1 MNPTLYVVVPCYN
14 EEEVLP
20 QTYTALSKKLS
31 AMIHKGVVSAQ
42 SAIVFVDDGSRD
54 KTWSVLKS
62 LTNNCPPPPRVVLDT
77 SLDIRHCLDSQT
89 HRGLESSFSN
99 LDLNLESSPI
109 VLESNEDLE
118 SSFKV
123 SDSQSNQDSQKQ
135 NLESNPIDLES
146 KQLTQS
152 TTLKN
157 PSETLLNT
165 NSACGSTSRAESKN
179 LDSAIFAEQKSNQYV
194 GAIAPTTPRP
204 CRGVQSLEQ
213 GGRSASA
220 TIALEADT
228 ARLSP
233 RLPCRRLASKAQQK
247 RGALSF
253 SGLGRAGRGE
263 TPFSFA
269 QTQDSKKLENIREN
283 ASLRNLESIESSVEI
298 LGSTQLT
305 ESSLAD
311 SESKTFTESSSMDSK
326 TITESSPIDSEIST
340 ESKEILKNEQRQNL
354 SQKESTQS
362 QTNPQ
367 THNFDLNKIDSKA
380 HTESSV
386 DSKTITESTRAN
398 VESTRFKVDSQS
410 KTRTE
415 SNTEIRRNARLTDSQ
430 KQNLHN
436 TETTQPTT
444 DSIPRFMAP
453 HIVAIRL
460 STNKGHQNALL
471 AGLEYASKRCDCAIS
486 IDCDLQDD
494 EQKFDE
500 FMQHYKSG
508 ADIVMGIRNDRDTDT
523 ALKKYTALG
532 FYKLMH
538 FMGVKIIYNHADY
551 RLLSR
556 RAIESLMEFKEVN
569 LFLRGIVPLLGFK
582 HDMVYYDRLS
592 REFGQSKYPL
602 RKMLSFAW
610 NGITSFSIMPL
621 RLVSVL
627 GFVFFLL
634 SLGLGGYAL
643 YVKVFTDNA
652 LWGWASTIIPFSF
665 LVGFSC

>member
-1 MNPTLYVVVPCYN
+1 M
-14 EEEVLP
+14 
-20 QTYTALSKKLS
+20 
-31 AMIHKGVVSAQ
+31 
-42 SAIVFVDDGSRD
+42 
-54 KTWSVLKS
+54 
-62 LTNNCPPPPRVVLDT
+62 
-77 SLDIRHCLDSQT
+77 DS
-89 HRGLESSFSN
+89 
-99 LDLNLESSPI
+99 
-109 VLESNEDLE
+109 
-118 SSFKV
+118 
-123 SDSQSNQDSQKQ
+123 
-135 NLESNPIDLES
+135 ES
-146 KQLTQS
+146 KTH
-152 TTLKN
+152 
-157 PSETLLNT
+157 
-165 NSACGSTSRAESKN
+165 
-179 LDSAIFAEQKSNQYV
+179 
-194 GAIAPTTPRP
+194 
-204 CRGVQSLEQ
+204 
-213 GGRSASA
+213 
-220 TIALEADT
+220 
-228 ARLSP
+228 
-233 RLPCRRLASKAQQK
+233 
-247 RGALSF
+247 
-253 SGLGRAGRGE
+253 
-263 TPFSFA
+263 
-269 QTQDSKKLENIREN
+269 
-283 ASLRNLESIESSVEI
+283 
-298 LGSTQLT
+298 T

-311 SESKTFTESSSMDSK
+311 SESKTFTESSPMDSK
-326 TITESSPIDSEIST
+326 TITESSPIDSKIST

-436 TETTQPTT
+436 TETTQSTI

-486 IDCDLQDD
+486 IDCDLQQD
-494 EQKFDE
+494 EQKLDE
-500 FMQHYKSG
+500 FIKHYKNG

-532 FYKLMH
+532 FYKLMAI
-538 FMGVKIIYNHADY
+538 MGVRLTKNHADY
-551 RLLSR
+551 RKKKKKALDALL
-556 RAIESLMEFKEVN
+556 AHKESN
-569 LFLRGIVPLLGFK
+569 LFLRGIIDNMGFVK
-582 HDMVYYDRLS
+582 ASVYFDVKPRS
-592 REFGQSKYPL
+592 AGHSKYPL

-665 LVGFSC
+665 FSGIQLLSLGIIGEYIGKIYTESKQRPRYFIQEVRGCKGNLDKACDGIRD

>member
-1 MNPTLYVVVPCYN
+1 M
-14 EEEVLP
+14 
-20 QTYTALSKKLS
+20 
-31 AMIHKGVVSAQ
+31 
-42 SAIVFVDDGSRD
+42 
-54 KTWSVLKS
+54 
-62 LTNNCPPPPRVVLDT
+62 PPPPRVVLDT

-179 LDSAIFAEQKSNQYV
+179 LDSAIFAEQKSNQCG
-194 GAIAPTTPRP
+194 GAIAPTDTRP
-204 CRGVQSLEQ
+204 CRGGKNQEQ
-213 GGRSASA
+213 GGSSA
-220 TIALEADT
+220 TADFSKETSFCLDKET
-228 ARLSP
+228 ARHSP
-233 RLPCRRLASKAQQK
+233 RLRKKTQRVASKAQQK